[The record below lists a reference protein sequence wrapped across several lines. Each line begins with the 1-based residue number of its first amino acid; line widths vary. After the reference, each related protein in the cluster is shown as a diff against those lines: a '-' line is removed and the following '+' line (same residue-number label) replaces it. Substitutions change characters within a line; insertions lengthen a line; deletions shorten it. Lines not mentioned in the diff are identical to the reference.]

1 MITAYLTIDLKPP
14 LSFMLLP
21 CTSQLKQNL
30 LPRFV
35 LLGRC
40 PWQEGWA
47 PEKIFVMQA
56 CIAAFSLQFALP
68 LQTYFPTHS
77 GNRKKTHQNLLCP
90 NTHLSQAANPGA
102 TAHPFQWISVNSEY
116 FRNNL
121 INFWLHFFTMEK
133 VLLFLETHFL
143 FNRSAT
149 LKKQSVPWFFCFI
162 FFMSPWIKPIRSLN

>member
-1 MITAYLTIDLKPP
+1 MDLCLPSFVLTHFGSPFTLSSHLWVWMEVISSLMSQLPSGCIVVQWQMITAYLTIDLKPP

-77 GNRKKTHQNLLCP
+77 GNRKKTHQIFFAQIPTSPKLQIQEPQPVPC
-90 NTHLSQAANPGA
+90 SE
-102 TAHPFQWISVNSEY
+102 FQWIQSISE
-116 FRNNL
+116 
-121 INFWLHFFTMEK
+121 I
-133 VLLFLETHFL
+133 
-143 FNRSAT
+143 
-149 LKKQSVPWFFCFI
+149 I
-162 FFMSPWIKPIRSLN
+162 